1 MEVYSSAKQQKN
13 SFFSTIYVLGTLKG
27 DKNFCDL
34 FIPLGF
40 LRAEETRFAST
51 DFMTGI
57 IIVIGAAEH
66 ARMRSTGAM
75 TVGIAMGSTT
85 K

>member
-13 SFFSTIYVLGTLKG
+13 SFFSTIYVLSTLKG

-34 FIPLGF
+34 FIALRF
-40 LRAEETRFAST
+40 LRTEETRFASA
-51 DFMTGI
+51 DPMAA
-57 IIVIGAAEH
+57 IVVVMFTTKH
-66 ARMRSTGAM
+66 TRMRSTGAM
-75 TVGIAMGSTT
+75 ALGIAMGSTT